1 MPILPGEKQGNGWK
15 PMRHF
20 PTADMMPGEL
30 APTSLDLDC
39 VLRMEWIFAGNSGQY
54 THVVQPLFI
63 TPTYPEHVMERDMLG
78 HGNDKRHLCFNSL
91 LNGAGGLVSCYI
103 DARCVWLQLLHS
115 LPYS

>member
-1 MPILPGEKQGNGWK
+1 
-15 PMRHF
+15 
-20 PTADMMPGEL
+20 
-30 APTSLDLDC
+30 
-39 VLRMEWIFAGNSGQY
+39 
-54 THVVQPLFI
+54 
-63 TPTYPEHVMERDMLG
+63 MERDMLG